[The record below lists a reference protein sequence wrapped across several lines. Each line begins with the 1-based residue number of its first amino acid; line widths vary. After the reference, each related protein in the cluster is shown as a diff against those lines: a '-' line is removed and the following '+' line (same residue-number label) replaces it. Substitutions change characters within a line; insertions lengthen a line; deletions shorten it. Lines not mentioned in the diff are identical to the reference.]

1 MCKVRLAHNE
11 KVREKITNTVCNRVP
26 GAHWPVFR
34 WGDLVGAKHEKL
46 YKGFIMADILT
57 FLRLQSVKS
66 KTGLSKSAIY
76 ADMKEGAFPSPYRI
90 GDRSVAWKSTEI
102 DEWIESRVKT
112 SKAA

>member
-1 MCKVRLAHNE
+1 
-11 KVREKITNTVCNRVP
+11 
-26 GAHWPVFR
+26 
-34 WGDLVGAKHEKL
+34 
-46 YKGFIMADILT
+46 MADILT